1 MNEHL
6 AAHLSRPGHA
16 GNTFWPVHDWTSARG
31 HTVEV
36 WHATFPTRTGVVED
50 VTADGS
56 VLWLAAHGPDLRI
69 MVEKAE
75 GYEIWS
81 V

>member
-1 MNEHL
+1 MNGYVVPYL
-6 AAHLSRPGHA
+6 WNPAYARNLSRL
-16 GNTFWPVHDWTSARG
+16 VQDWTSVRG
-31 HTVEV
+31 LTVEV
-36 WHATFPTRTGVVED
+36 WHATFPTRAGVVED
-50 VTADGS
+50 VTADGNI
-56 VLWLAAHGPDLRI
+56 LWLAADGPVTRV